1 MTEDRKPSPFCAL
14 IVMGV
19 SGSGKTTAAVE
30 LAKRIGW
37 IFKDGDDFHSQHD
50 IEKMHAGHPLDDR
63 DRMPWL
69 HTIAAEI
76 ARRRQ
81 AQKPI
86 VIACSAL
93 KRAYRDILVA
103 GHSDVRIIYLKG
115 SHDLIAAR
123 LASRKGHFMPP
134 RLLDSQFDALEEPR
148 EDEHPIVVGID
159 APVDKIVDH
168 IVEQLR
174 KVGIGT
180 SGIGP

>member
-1 MTEDRKPSPFCAL
+1 
-14 IVMGV
+14 MGV

-50 IEKMHAGHPLDDR
+50 IEKMHAGHPLDDK

-69 HTIAAEI
+69 HAIAAEI
-76 ARRRQ
+76 ERQ
-81 AQKPI
+81 RHAQRPI

-103 GHSDVRIIYLKG
+103 GHDDVRIVYLKG
-115 SHDLIAAR
+115 SHDLIAGR
-123 LASRKGHFMPP
+123 LARRKGHFMPP
-134 RLLDSQFDALEEPR
+134 ALLDSQFDALEEPR

-159 APVDKIVDH
+159 APVNQIVDG
-168 IVEQLR
+168 IVAQLR
-174 KVGIGT
+174 NAGIA
-180 SGIGP
+180 P